1 MLLVLKKRLDT
12 LTASSQIVFASVSKG
27 GENEICVIM
36 SFFVQKFHMPKILI
50 IEDNKTTAA
59 YLAQGLQEHRF
70 ITDIAYNGQDGLH
83 MAETYS
89 YDLITLDVMLPVLD
103 GWTVLQQLRQRR
115 HHTPVLFL
123 TAKDQIADRVK
134 GFDLQADDYLIKPFA
149 FSELLARIQALLRRA
164 SPIVHD
170 FILQVA
176 DLQIDV
182 RQYKVWRGKQI
193 LALTA
198 KEFQVLLLLAQ
209 HQGDVLSRTLIAEK
223 VWDMHFNSDTNI
235 IDVAIKRLR
244 DKIDKD
250 FSPKLI
256 HAVRGVGYVL
266 EIR

>member
-1 MLLVLKKRLDT
+1 M
-12 LTASSQIVFASVSKG
+12 
-27 GENEICVIM
+27 
-36 SFFVQKFHMPKILI
+36 
-50 IEDNKTTAA
+50 
-59 YLAQGLQEHRF
+59 
-70 ITDIAYNGQDGLH
+70 
-83 MAETYS
+83 
-89 YDLITLDVMLPVLD
+89 
-103 GWTVLQQLRQRR
+103 
-115 HHTPVLFL
+115 
-123 TAKDQIADRVK
+123 
-134 GFDLQADDYLIKPFA
+134 QADDYLIKPFA

-164 SPIVHD
+164 TPIVHD
-170 FILQVA
+170 YILQVA

-198 KEFQVLLLLAQ
+198 KEFQILLLLAQ

-235 IDVAIKRLR
+235 IDVVIKRLR